1 MPGKMLRITLVR
13 SPIGHPESHKRTVRA
28 LGFRKLY
35 ETVVKEDSP
44 SIRGMIAKIRYLL
57 KVEEV

>member
-1 MPGKMLRITLVR
+1 MPGKMLRITLAR

-35 ETVVKEDSP
+35 ETIVKEDSP
-44 SIRGMIAKIRYLL
+44 SIRGMIAKVNYLL
-57 KVEEV
+57 KVEEI